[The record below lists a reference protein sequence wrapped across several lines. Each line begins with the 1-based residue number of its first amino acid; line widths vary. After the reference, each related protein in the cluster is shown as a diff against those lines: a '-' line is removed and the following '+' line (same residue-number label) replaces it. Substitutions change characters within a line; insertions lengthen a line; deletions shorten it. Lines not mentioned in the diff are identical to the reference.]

1 MTQRKRR
8 KKGKLSRERTTR
20 LEGIGFNWDA
30 RKMNKDEQ
38 WEEKINELV
47 VYQEKNGNCNVPWSQ
62 DSLGRWVD
70 RQCTCYKNGNLSLE
84 HTAQIENIGFN
95 WGARKEDEDKQWEE
109 RFIELA
115 VYKRGTGTATS
126 PKIRVNWGTG
136 WANNV
141 TSTR

>member
-47 VYQEKNGNCNVPWSQ
+47 VYQEKNGNCNVP
-62 DSLGRWVD
+62 
-70 RQCTCYKNGNLSLE
+70 
-84 HTAQIENIGFN
+84 
-95 WGARKEDEDKQWEE
+95 
-109 RFIELA
+109 
-115 VYKRGTGTATS
+115 
-126 PKIRVNWGTG
+126 
-136 WANNV
+136 
-141 TSTR
+141 